1 MSDAPPFSPTIALL
15 AVARQYE
22 SELGAALKNLDVN
35 IRKFGLLGHIE
46 ATPSISFSQ
55 LARRSR
61 ITVQSTHAAV
71 ESLVKAGLV
80 EDATATSGSASTLR
94 LTEGGR
100 ELLARAKREVQALD
114 ESLAGRFPQLAEAL
128 EKFVLE
134 TR

>member
-22 SELGAALKNLDVN
+22 SELASALKNLDVSV
-35 IRKFGLLGHIE
+35 RKFALLGHID

-61 ITVQSTHAAV
+61 ITVQSTHTAV
-71 ESLVKAGLV
+71 ESLVEAGLV
-80 EDATATSGSASTLR
+80 EDATATPGSASTLR
-94 LTEGGR
+94 LTEPGR
-100 ELLARAKREVQALD
+100 ELLARAKGEVQTLD
-114 ESLAGRFPQLAEAL
+114 ESLAGRFPYLAKAL
-128 EKFVLE
+128 EKSVLE